1 MIKDL
6 PDAGQLLVFF
16 NFKDP
21 ELFNLALNVSRG
33 KCTSRVYWPV
43 PKLIAIR
50 LLQKFCFASLS
61 PEYFESDSGPIALLS
76 GPYACNKH
84 DDLRLLVYYRELI

>member
-21 ELFNLALNVSRG
+21 ELFNHALNVSRG

-61 PEYFESDSGPIALLS
+61 PEYFKLGSRPVALLS
-76 GPYACNKH
+76 GPYACHKY
-84 DDLRLLVYYRELI
+84 DDLRLLVFCRE